1 MQQAAVKL
9 SVLVA
14 DVANEKIP
22 ETRLNTGNTKR
33 FMGDLFKEL
42 SGIARINNGELH
54 QTWEAGLMCAF
65 MAAHDA
71 VVAASTMH
79 RIVETRLPPS
89 WEAIKATGLCIR
101 IDTGTVIR
109 AGSQLFGDPVRRA
122 ILMKSLAKPCHT
134 LISESTRR
142 ELTILQQ
149 NQTRFIGSLRSNAS
163 MSTVN
168 VFDYI
173 GNREEDTLAVEFPN
187 TNPPASA
194 MDITYGP
201 IVLTVDELM
210 PAVTFGRL
218 TTNHLVL
225 NYPRVSRN
233 HGRFELRNGKLLLVD
248 DSINGT
254 YVRIGGLNM
263 VCVKR
268 DEMQLYG
275 QGLICPGREAASSSP
290 GAIHFITR

>member
-14 DVANEKIP
+14 DIANNTISEAW
-22 ETRLNTGNTKR
+22 LNTGNTKS
-33 FMGDLFKEL
+33 FMVDLFKDL

-54 QTWEAGLMCAF
+54 QAWEAGFMCAF
-65 MAAHDA
+65 MAAQDA
-71 VVAASTMH
+71 VVAAATMH
-79 RIVETRLPPS
+79 RIMETRLPLS
-89 WEAIKATGLCIR
+89 LEAIDATGLRIR

-109 AGSQLFGDPVRRA
+109 AGSQLFGDPVRLA
-122 ILMKSLAKPCHT
+122 ILMKSLARPCQT

-142 ELTILQQ
+142 ELSRLQQ
-149 NQTRFIGSLRSNAS
+149 NQTRFVDSLRSNDS

-168 VFDYI
+168 IFEYM
-173 GNREEDTLAVEFPN
+173 GNKEEDTLAVELPN
-187 TNPPASA
+187 RSPPASA

-201 IVLTVDELM
+201 IVLTVDALL

-218 TTNHLVL
+218 ATNHLVL

-233 HGRFELRNGKLLLVD
+233 HGRIEFRNGKLLLVD
-248 DSINGT
+248 GSINGT
-254 YVRIGGLNM
+254 YVRIGGLNI
-263 VCVKR
+263 VCVKG